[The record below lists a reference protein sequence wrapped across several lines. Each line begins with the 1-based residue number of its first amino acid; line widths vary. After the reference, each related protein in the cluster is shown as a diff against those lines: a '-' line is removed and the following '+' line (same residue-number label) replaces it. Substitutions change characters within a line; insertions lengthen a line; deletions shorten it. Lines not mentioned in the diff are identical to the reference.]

1 MKKWFALIG
10 LIALVI
16 WGAYDILSKE
26 NSRPGQK
33 KQAEHTVEE
42 EQQERPKIGLNQGEL
57 APDFTLLTTEGEGL
71 TLSDYQ
77 GKRVIMN
84 FWATWCPPCIAEM
97 PHLQSF
103 YSDHKDEGLEVIAIN
118 LTESEAKKE
127 GVYPFIDEYQLTF
140 PVVFDEDSLVASLY
154 QVTTIPTTYILNSKG
169 EIEQKIVG
177 PMTYE
182 IIEEL
187 LQQVK

>member
-1 MKKWFALIG
+1 MKKWIVLIG
-10 LIALVI
+10 LTALII
-16 WGAYDILSKE
+16 WGAYDISKKDTV
-26 NSRPGQK
+26 PWQK
-33 KQAEHTVEE
+33 QQTEHIAEG
-42 EQQERPKIGLNQGEL
+42 EQQEIPEVGLNQGEL
-57 APDFTLLTTEGEGL
+57 APDFTLLTTENEEL

-84 FWATWCPPCIAEM
+84 LWATWCPPCIAEM

-103 YSDHKDEGLEVIAIN
+103 YSDHKEEGIEVIGIN

-127 GVYPFIDEYQLTF
+127 GVYQFINDFQLTF
-140 PVVFDEDSLVASLY
+140 PVVFDEESQAANLY

-187 LQQVK
+187 MQQVQ